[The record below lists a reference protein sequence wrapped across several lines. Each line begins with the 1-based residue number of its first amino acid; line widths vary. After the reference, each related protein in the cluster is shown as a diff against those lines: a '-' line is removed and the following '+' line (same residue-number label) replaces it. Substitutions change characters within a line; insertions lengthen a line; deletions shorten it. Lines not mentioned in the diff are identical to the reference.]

1 VSIAI
6 LPLPIKGGRL
16 KAMSCL
22 LILDLLKVRVIEIG
36 PNIPGP
42 APAGGANSDGVLGK
56 LFPVTVMPGSDVA
69 EAGFMEAK

>member
-22 LILDLLKVRVIEIG
+22 LILDLLKLESSRLGLTFLGQLLLEVRIQ
-36 PNIPGP
+36 
-42 APAGGANSDGVLGK
+42 
-56 LFPVTVMPGSDVA
+56 TVYSENCSRSQLCQ
-69 EAGFMEAK
+69 EAM